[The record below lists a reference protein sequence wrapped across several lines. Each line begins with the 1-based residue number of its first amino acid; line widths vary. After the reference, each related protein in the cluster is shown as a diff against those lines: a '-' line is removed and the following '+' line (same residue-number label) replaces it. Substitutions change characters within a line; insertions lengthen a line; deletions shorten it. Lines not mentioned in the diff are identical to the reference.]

1 MIKAHLLYFA
11 NSYFYNC
18 KLSSRI
24 LHKQSILWNL
34 KKNKDVVL
42 TKSDK
47 GNGVVILHQE
57 LSDNEEI
64 IQDIS
69 KFEKLD
75 ENPFLKCKASLQR
88 FLCKLKQKKT
98 KKNRNVYDKIILL
111 VLLLLVSVVL
121 LKFTI
126 FPLTIHFLNFSGSFI
141 YRYFW
146 LWSCAFPFWSSFTHS
161 TWWLPLQR
169 YFFFCFSN

>member
-1 MIKAHLLYFA
+1 MLPLKKICSSFINNLQSNETKNLIKAHLLYFA

-24 LHKQSILWNL
+24 LHKQRILWNL

-88 FLCKLKQKKT
+88 FLCKLKQKK
-98 KKNRNVYDKIILL
+98 KKKTEMYMIKL
-111 VLLLLVSVVL
+111 
-121 LKFTI
+121 
-126 FPLTIHFLNFSGSFI
+126 SFWFCSSS
-141 YRYFW
+141 Y
-146 LWSCAFPFWSSFTHS
+146 LWYS
-161 TWWLPLQR
+161 
-169 YFFFCFSN
+169 